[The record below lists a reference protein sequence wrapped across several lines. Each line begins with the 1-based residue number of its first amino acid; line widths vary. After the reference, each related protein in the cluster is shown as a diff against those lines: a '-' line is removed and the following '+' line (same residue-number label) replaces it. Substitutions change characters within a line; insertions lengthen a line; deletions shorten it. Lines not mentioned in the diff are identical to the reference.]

1 MKRSLWLP
9 VLCVLLATSCAADED
24 LPDDEPEAPAEALDS
39 QTSALDAATIQA
51 LLSKTA
57 SCNVASNGKYKKDS
71 EVGATVN
78 ICSLHGAFFWKAD
91 MDIDCDGKRTSVC
104 NENTDPWYQDDTSAH
119 DSHDRPLDASKLP
132 YVVIP
137 LPSSRFKYQQR
148 GIELGQVVAVI
159 YNGKL
164 KFGVFGDEGP
174 SDMIGEASNAMAKAL
189 GIPSNPENGG
199 VDSGVTYIVFT
210 GHDGVVDKLEDT
222 AQAASIGAAR
232 VTRLLQQN

>member
-1 MKRSLWLP
+1 MKRSLWCP
-9 VLCVLLATSCAADED
+9 VLLTLCLVGCDVAEDDALTDDPADESVAAQASD
-24 LPDDEPEAPAEALDS
+24 V
-39 QTSALDAATIQA
+39 DATLVQA
-51 LLSKTA
+51 LLAKTA
-57 SCNVASNGKYKKDS
+57 SCNVASNGKYKKDG

-78 ICSLHGAFFWKAD
+78 ICSLTGAFFWKAD

-104 NENTDPWYQDDTSAH
+104 NENVDPWYQPQTSAQ
-119 DSHDRPLDASKLP
+119 DSHGRPLDASKLP

-148 GIELGQVVAVI
+148 GIHLGQVVAVI

-174 SDMIGEASNAMAKAL
+174 SAIIGEASYAMAKAL
-189 GIPSNPENGG
+189 GIDSNPESGG

-210 GHDGVVDKLEDT
+210 GNDAVAGVIEDQNEAAAIGNRR
-222 AQAASIGAAR
+222 AQK
-232 VTRLLQQN
+232 LLQQN